1 MVGGWGFFDCEED
14 ASGFEGH
21 GAGRKGRGLVTD
33 CQRAGHSEDS
43 SIGKGGK

>member
-21 GAGRKGRGLVTD
+21 GVGRGLATD

-43 SIGKGGK
+43 SNGKEGN